1 MFLYLEDFQPQN
13 VILLFSMKHSY
24 PSTDK
29 EYDKWRAQRA
39 LRGHALKYILQTGK
53 LKNGNFVTIR
63 FKGTE
68 LNFGL

>member
-1 MFLYLEDFQPQN
+1 MSQNSQENTCARVSFL
-13 VILLFSMKHSY
+13 KHSY

-39 LRGHALKYILQTGK
+39 LRDHAPKYILQTGK